1 MKSSKSLSRRA
12 ALATGTASAM
22 FLPALLRSG
31 DAVAQGRKFTVMA
44 VGGSWG
50 TAIKEMIGDPFAKA
64 NGVDVAYDQRPNA
77 QQLAAIQA
85 ARANPTV
92 DVVELGTTRMG
103 QAIALDLVERIDP
116 AKAPNFAAVGDAYK
130 NPFYAD
136 RYIAPWALTINTKV
150 VSKAEAAQQ
159 GWSLLLDKRL
169 KGKVAIPKFG
179 WMGEMWMHA
188 ANLSLGGSYD
198 NFDPVVALCRKII
211 RENDGLVMESNDQGM
226 QLFTNGEIVAAPF
239 WVGRTYMLQ
248 DQGVAGIDFV
258 YPNGWVAYG
267 SGFMIVKGGPN
278 KTLAEKFVDLSLSPE
293 VQVQIAKKFSY
304 SATNSKAMPLIKD
317 LPRLQISAEDQA
329 KVRALDYEKM
339 YKLSDKYLE
348 RVNRE
353 VVG

>member
-1 MKSSKSLSRRA
+1 MKLRAAHSRRTFIK
-12 ALATGTASAM
+12 TGIAGAVFMPSI
-22 FLPALLRSG
+22 LRSG
-31 DAVAQGRKFTVMA
+31 IAGAQGRKFTVMA

-50 TAIKEMIGDPFAKA
+50 TAIKELIGDPFAKA
-64 NGVDVAYDQRPNA
+64 NGAEIAYDQRPNA

-85 ARANPTV
+85 ARGNPTV
-92 DVVELGTTRMG
+92 DVVELGSTRMG

-116 AKAPNFAAVGDAYK
+116 AKVPNFAAVDPAYK

-150 VSKAEAAQQ
+150 ISKAEATQQ
-159 GWSLLLDKRL
+159 GWSLLADKKL

-198 NFDPVVALCRKII
+198 NFDPVVALCRKAI

-226 QLFTNGEIVAAPF
+226 QLLTSGEVAAAPF

-248 DQGVAGIDFV
+248 DQKVAGIDFV
-258 YPNGWVAYG
+258 YPKGWVAYG

-278 KTLAEKFVDLSLSPE
+278 TALAEKFVDQSLAPE
-293 VQVQIAKKFSY
+293 VQVEIAKKFSY
-304 SATNSKAMPLIKD
+304 SATNTKAVPLIKD

-329 KVRALDYEKM
+329 KVQALDYEKM